1 MIRVA
6 TVTSRIFIIGGLLVS
21 LAVAFFVSPLAS
33 GDPDGLERVA
43 IDEGFGGSAEDHAL
57 GDSPLA
63 DYAVRGV
70 EDEGLSTGLAGIA
83 GTLATFGI
91 GMLLFGGLRVARE
104 RRERATRSDAAA
116 P

>member
-1 MIRVA
+1 MSSS
-6 TVTSRIFIIGGLLVS
+6 TSRIFILGGLLVS

-43 IDEGFGGSAEDHAL
+43 IDQGFEGTAEDHAL
-57 GDSPLA
+57 GDGPLA
-63 DYAVRGV
+63 DYAVRGI
-70 EDEGLSTGLAGIA
+70 EDEGLSTGLAGLA

-91 GMLLFGGLRVARE
+91 GMLLFGGLRVARS
-104 RRERATRSDAAA
+104 RRERATRSGATA